1 MIPPLPQF
9 GQGRPLVSSL
19 SQFKKPAALERYAWA
34 AASIKLNGWTRVID
48 AACGCGYGSWMLV
61 EFGGAERI
69 VAMDQ
74 DQVAIDV
81 GREYWSRDEI
91 LFWQGDI
98 RSIVLSID
106 ELLGHFDQAV
116 VSIETIEHVEEPREF
131 LTKFREWAPALVAT
145 VPNELVIPF
154 DPNIYRHHY
163 RHYKPMEFEAL
174 LKEFYSEVAL
184 EASNDGKELRAVAR
198 DG

>member
-19 SQFKKPAALERYAWA
+19 DQFKKPAALERYVWA
-34 AASIKLNGWTRVID
+34 ASAISANGWTRVID
-48 AACGCGYGSWMLV
+48 AACGCGYGSWILA
-61 EFGGAERI
+61 EEGGAVDVRGVDI
-69 VAMDQ
+69 DP
-74 DQVAIDV
+74 VAIEV
-81 GREYWSRDEI
+81 AQKHWTRLGTV
-91 LFWQGDI
+91 FFTQDI
-98 RSIVLSID
+98 RHAWIAVD
-106 ELLGHFDQAV
+106 RPMDAV

-145 VPNELVIPF
+145 VPNELTIPF
-154 DPNIYRHHY
+154 DPKVYRHHY

-174 LKEFYSEVAL
+174 LKEFYSKVVL